1 MHFLDYIVEG
11 DSTKYKIHL
20 RENKLSKGLS
30 YKNIHRRVE
39 KLFNNGLI
47 EEVKIEGGYKHGARN
62 FKLTDRGLI
71 YFISETNII
80 ESILSFAEKYPNN
93 LLFETFIYKYFER
106 RTLRN
111 ATYCLLKLLENY
123 LKECSV
129 LTIFFL
135 SDAENYQFTEVK
147 DIEDIINNP
156 AFEQMHY
163 FLEWMV
169 NSFVIKVSMMNEK
182 HIDWRQH
189 QFPLSEKH
197 FPTQGRI
204 ASSATIEI

>member
-80 ESILSFAEKYPNN
+80 ESILSFAEKISKQFVVRDFY
-93 LLFETFIYKYFER
+93 IQ
-106 RTLRN
+106 
-111 ATYCLLKLLENY
+111 
-123 LKECSV
+123 
-129 LTIFFL
+129 IF
-135 SDAENYQFTEVK
+135 
-147 DIEDIINNP
+147 
-156 AFEQMHY
+156 
-163 FLEWMV
+163 
-169 NSFVIKVSMMNEK
+169 
-182 HIDWRQH
+182 
-189 QFPLSEKH
+189 
-197 FPTQGRI
+197 
-204 ASSATIEI
+204 